1 MVCQEFPG
9 VIEEK
14 PVTFFRK
21 PRTFRSFF
29 CLYMVSAFER
39 SVFVVVLFWSTIP
52 VCLQVIHVMG
62 RACRMIGWSECESPQ
77 IPYPSESDF
86 NHAF

>member
-1 MVCQEFPG
+1 MVCQGFPG

-14 PVTFFRK
+14 PVTIFRK
-21 PRTFRSFF
+21 PRTFWSFF

-39 SVFVVVLFWSTIP
+39 SVFVVVLFWSTNP

-62 RACRMIGWSECESPQ
+62 RACRMIG
-77 IPYPSESDF
+77 
-86 NHAF
+86 